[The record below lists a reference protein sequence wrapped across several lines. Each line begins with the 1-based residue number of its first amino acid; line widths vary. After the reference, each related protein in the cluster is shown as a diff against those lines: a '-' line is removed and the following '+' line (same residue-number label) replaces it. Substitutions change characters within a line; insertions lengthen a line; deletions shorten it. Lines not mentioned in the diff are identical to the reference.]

1 MKWKH
6 LAAGTAI
13 AIACVLSGCAPVHR
27 TTRAESDRA
36 KTFEALPDKGIVYIY
51 RNTFLGAFISMNVD
65 IDHVRIG
72 ATGPNSFFKLALE
85 PGIHTI
91 TSRSE
96 NTDSLNIDVKA
107 GESYYVWQDV
117 KMGIGIART
126 GVHLMSAEEGRH
138 EIHLLKLLRTDNHQF
153 DMPESGVAKTTP
165 ADAATVLHPV
175 APPERPAPPVVTAQ
189 VSVPTAP
196 APARQDVATT
206 PAPAPEPKPV
216 PNPLPTA
223 PTPLDTGTT
232 AYPENAIA
240 ATDAR
245 IGKPMFV
252 VAQDLSSQHHCERL
266 LRVRSVE
273 GDDVHFYAL
282 CPSGGAPIEIH
293 CNGTSC
299 HEASPQG

>member
-165 ADAATVLHPV
+165 ADAAT
-175 APPERPAPPVVTAQ
+175 
-189 VSVPTAP
+189 
-196 APARQDVATT
+196 
-206 PAPAPEPKPV
+206 
-216 PNPLPTA
+216 
-223 PTPLDTGTT
+223 
-232 AYPENAIA
+232 
-240 ATDAR
+240 
-245 IGKPMFV
+245 
-252 VAQDLSSQHHCERL
+252 LS
-266 LRVRSVE
+266 
-273 GDDVHFYAL
+273 
-282 CPSGGAPIEIH
+282 
-293 CNGTSC
+293 
-299 HEASPQG
+299 